1 MIYITLISAIIAV
14 ISLRYAMKLRKYLKD
29 FTSVSQQIRNLQFYA
44 RLDESTK
51 GELGELS
58 RNFNSMISIMENTI
72 NEVEDSKIRIESVLK
87 SISDGIVAIDVNSNI
102 ILINSKA
109 KIILGCEY
117 EEVEGKHIGYS
128 IKQKE
133 ILKEIIS
140 NKGNKVSKKI
150 EININNEQVYII
162 KLDPIYLEGNKNVI
176 IGTIVNIIDITQRVK
191 LENMRSE
198 FVANVTH
205 ELKTPLTSISGF
217 VETLRLNENI
227 DINTRNRFLG
237 IIETESNRLKRLID
251 DILLLSFIEEKEKIE
266 NEIVNINETYNTIKD
281 IIESLAKTKSINIH
295 YELENENIT
304 VLANKEYIKQVFL
317 NIISNAI
324 KYTNC
329 YKNIF
334 IKVYEENG
342 QVIIRVKDEGI
353 GIPKDD
359 LDRVFERFYRVDK
372 ARSRDAGGTGL
383 GLAITIH
390 IMKNLGGTIDVKSE
404 LEIGSEFTIKL
415 PHKNFLK

>member
-150 EININNEQVYII
+150 EININ
-162 KLDPIYLEGNKNVI
+162 
-176 IGTIVNIIDITQRVK
+176 IT
-191 LENMRSE
+191 
-198 FVANVTH
+198 F
-205 ELKTPLTSISGF
+205 
-217 VETLRLNENI
+217 
-227 DINTRNRFLG
+227 
-237 IIETESNRLKRLID
+237 
-251 DILLLSFIEEKEKIE
+251 
-266 NEIVNINETYNTIKD
+266 
-281 IIESLAKTKSINIH
+281 
-295 YELENENIT
+295 
-304 VLANKEYIKQVFL
+304 
-317 NIISNAI
+317 
-324 KYTNC
+324 
-329 YKNIF
+329 
-334 IKVYEENG
+334 
-342 QVIIRVKDEGI
+342 
-353 GIPKDD
+353 
-359 LDRVFERFYRVDK
+359 
-372 ARSRDAGGTGL
+372 
-383 GLAITIH
+383 
-390 IMKNLGGTIDVKSE
+390 
-404 LEIGSEFTIKL
+404 
-415 PHKNFLK
+415 